1 MRYRTRLRLLAAPLV
16 AALFSH
22 APRSIAQA
30 NTNSPTSGP
39 SKEGTGE
46 VQVGAGTQ
54 GDVTTG
60 SSGPQ
65 NRKAKPSVEQGH
77 QPSSEANRSTSG
89 GTRGQQGQ
97 GQTKSRSNAAAAGSN
112 NAQRGG

>member
-1 MRYRTRLRLLAAPLV
+1 MRYRTRLRLFAAPLV

-22 APRSIAQA
+22 APRSLAQA
-30 NTNSPTSGP
+30 NVNAPSSGP

-65 NRKAKPSVEQGH
+65 NRKAKASSEQGH
-77 QPSSEANRSTSG
+77 QSSSAANRSA
-89 GTRGQQGQ
+89 RGLGQ
-97 GQTKSRSNAAAAGSN
+97 KQDQNRPRSSAAAGSS